1 MSSGNFRDRLEMA
14 EDEWIKMNGRVSAI
28 RRCGALTLED
38 LAARPTSLPPASL
51 LRVNGITTVMDEQQQ
66 PREAPEYPTPQAPL
80 QLSDAST
87 TFSTWRPLRVPM
99 FRNILLAGFVSDIGA
114 FMQGVGAAWLMVSQ
128 GAGPLLVAL
137 TQTASALPFF
147 LVALPAGA
155 VGDIFD
161 RRRVILIA
169 EVWMFSMAAL
179 LAALTIFH
187 LITPW
192 LLLFLT
198 FALAIG
204 DAFEAPPWRAV
215 LSELVPQAELMPAVA
230 LNGIEF
236 NLARAVGPA
245 LGGFLIA
252 VSGVA
257 TAFTLNAL
265 SFLVVIWVIARW
277 KRPAQAQGFLREEVT
292 GAIRAAIR
300 WTRNAPEILTVL
312 GRIGVIMFFASAFW
326 ALLPVVAHALRP
338 SATFYGLLLT
348 AFGGGAVLGAMAL
361 QRTRTFLSNDAML
374 ALGTTIFALTL
385 AGVAAFKS
393 VVLLSF
399 AVLLGGAAWTIVMS
413 LMSTL
418 MQNLA
423 PGWVLARAMSVF
435 MLVYMGMWTGG
446 SAFWGYVASREGT
459 HFSLLAAAIGTA
471 ASPVLIL
478 ISRLPDAPIDLG
490 AWDHWPKPL
499 FACEIG
505 LAEGPVLVTVE
516 YEIAASQAEDFLA
529 ALQKLSR
536 VRRRDGAYRWG
547 IYRDTERATHYVETF
562 IVESW
567 AEHLRQHGRITMA
580 DRAIE
585 ENVDRFD
592 ANPKV
597 THYIYAQSKSKAPG
611 TQP

>member
-1 MSSGNFRDRLEMA
+1 MA
-14 EDEWIKMNGRVSAI
+14 D
-28 RRCGALTLED
+28 
-38 LAARPTSLPPASL
+38 
-51 LRVNGITTVMDEQQQ
+51 QQQ
-66 PREAPEYPTPQAPL
+66 PREAPQQPAPGAPL
-80 QLSDAST
+80 QLSETSAA
-87 TFSTWRPLRVPM
+87 FSTWRPLRVPM
-99 FRNILLAGFVSDIGA
+99 FRNILIAGFVSDIGA

-161 RRRVILIA
+161 RRKVILIA
-169 EVWMFSMAAL
+169 EVWMCSVAAL

-204 DAFEAPPWRAV
+204 DAFESPPWRAV
-215 LSELVPQAELMPAVA
+215 LSELVPQAELMPAIA

-236 NLARAVGPA
+236 NLARAIGPA

-257 TAFTLNAL
+257 TAFILNAL

-277 KRPAQAQGFLREEVT
+277 KRPPQAQGFLREEIT

-312 GRIGVIMFFASAFW
+312 SRIGVIMFFASAFW

-361 QRTRTFLSNDAML
+361 QRTRTSFSNDALL
-374 ALGTTIFALTL
+374 ALGTTVFALTL

-393 VVLLSF
+393 VALLSV

-423 PGWVLARAMSVF
+423 PDWVLARAMSVF

-459 HFSLLAAAIGTA
+459 HFSLLAAAFGTA
-471 ASPVLIL
+471 ATPLLIL
-478 ISRLPDAPIDLG
+478 ISRLPDAPINLG

-505 LAEGPVLVTVE
+505 LTEGPVLVTVE
-516 YEIAASQAEDFLA
+516 YEVAAEPGGGLSRRASEIFARAAPRWRVSLGHLSRYRTRHALRGNLHRGILGRTSAPARARNHRRPRDRGKCRPLRRQPQGDPLHLRSIQAENPIRPTVTPNQRRNRTCPDPTILN
-529 ALQKLSR
+529 
-536 VRRRDGAYRWG
+536 VRLPA
-547 IYRDTERATHYVETF
+547 
-562 IVESW
+562 
-567 AEHLRQHGRITMA
+567 
-580 DRAIE
+580 
-585 ENVDRFD
+585 
-592 ANPKV
+592 
-597 THYIYAQSKSKAPG
+597 
-611 TQP
+611 